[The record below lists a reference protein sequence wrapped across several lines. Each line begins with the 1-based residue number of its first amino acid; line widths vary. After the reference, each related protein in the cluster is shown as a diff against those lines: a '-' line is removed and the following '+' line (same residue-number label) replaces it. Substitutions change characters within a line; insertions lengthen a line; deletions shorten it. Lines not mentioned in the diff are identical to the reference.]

1 MMIING
7 IYNVI
12 IDFGKFCGFT
22 ELLYRQPI
30 ARIRI
35 EHESFVSYIL
45 NILEVFKNYF
55 KYFFNVMDY
64 GCVCSAIPTPQIK
77 KKIKMA
83 FLMCADSILGLRKLE
98 NRLGNSSITK
108 SSMYIVDT

>member
-1 MMIING
+1 MIING

-64 GCVCSAIPTPQIK
+64 GNGFFNVCGLYFRVT
-77 KKIKMA
+77 KI
-83 FLMCADSILGLRKLE
+83 RKSTRKFKHYKII
-98 NRLGNSSITK
+98 NVHRRYMT
-108 SSMYIVDT
+108 